1 MKKILFVLL
10 SFFIISSTCFAHR
23 TAYEPESD
31 NAASFSAFN
40 LDNGENEISFVKY
53 ATIDKL
59 NNEYWIRFSVRRS
72 QNKILHYSTLII
84 DGVEYH
90 LRAMENP
97 SEKYIRAGQSLIDTS
112 NSAFFG
118 ATARSDY
125 RYFPISSDIA
135 EKIKLAQTMSFKFNL
150 VTSINN
156 KFNIPDDFLKSIQD
170 VFLLEYPDLE
180 KLWNPKDRS

>member
-10 SFFIISSTCFAHR
+10 SFFIVSSMCSAHR

-31 NAASFSAFN
+31 DAASFSSYN
-40 LDNGENEISFVKY
+40 LDSSVNEISFVKY

-72 QNKILHYSTLII
+72 QNKILHYSTLIV
-84 DGVEYH
+84 DDVEHH
-90 LRAMENP
+90 LRAIENP
-97 SEKYIRAGQSLIDTS
+97 SGKYIRAGQSLLDTS
-112 NSAFFG
+112 NGAFLG
-118 ATARSDY
+118 VDARSDY

-156 KFNIPDDFLKSIQD
+156 KFNIPNDFLKSIQD
-170 VFLLEYPDLE
+170 VFLLEYSDLDR
-180 KLWNPKDRS
+180 LWNPKDRN